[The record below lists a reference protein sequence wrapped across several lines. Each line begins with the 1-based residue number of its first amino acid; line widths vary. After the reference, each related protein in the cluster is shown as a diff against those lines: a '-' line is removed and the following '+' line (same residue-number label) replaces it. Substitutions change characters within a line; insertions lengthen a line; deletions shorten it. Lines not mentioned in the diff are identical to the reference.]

1 MSPQEIAGFYAQ
13 NLARF
18 DTPERIG
25 VFRIL
30 CSSEAEAKE
39 VIAVARGSSGLTRW
53 KELARDKSLDKA
65 TAYRSG
71 NLGFLAADGTSSEVS
86 VRVDPALFSAASRV
100 RDGEIVPEPVAEGP
114 AFAVVW
120 RRGSTPAVHRT
131 LEQETAAI
139 TQVLAREK
147 LEAALRELLKT
158 LRTERH
164 VTQSPELV
172 EGLEIDPLGG
182 VAPKVRPGLAPKK
195 PALSAAPSAT
205 PRGLR

>member
-1 MSPQEIAGFYAQ
+1 MAPEEIAGFYAQ

-86 VRVDPALFSAASRV
+86 VRVDPALFAAASRV
-100 RDGEIVPEPVAEGP
+100 RDGEIVAEPVAEGP

-120 RRGSTPAVHRT
+120 RRGSTPASASH
-131 LEQETAAI
+131 AG
-139 TQVLAREK
+139 ARDC
-147 LEAALRELLKT
+147 
-158 LRTERH
+158 RH
-164 VTQSPELV
+164 H
-172 EGLEIDPLGG
+172 
-182 VAPKVRPGLAPKK
+182 
-195 PALSAAPSAT
+195 PSACSREARIRA
-205 PRGLR
+205 PRTAENTA